1 LCRNEFR
8 TGLNILIIAHSRN
21 KSGDSVLEEVA
32 KGIKKNRWGDSVL
45 EEAQTR
51 NRNGDSVPEKAV

>member
-8 TGLNILIIAHSRN
+8 TGLNILIFAHSRN

-45 EEAQTR
+45 E
-51 NRNGDSVPEKAV
+51 